1 MKNYKERCDKINK
14 SNELLVLVVVV
25 VAVVAAVALIFKLQ
39 ATEYLYLLI
48 LLFGQISFHIDKFHA
63 KKLQSPWDSNFLR
76 PN

>member
-14 SNELLVLVVVV
+14 SNELLVLVVV

-63 KKLQSPWDSNFLR
+63 KKLQFP
-76 PN
+76 